1 MWIPANNLKW
11 QKEAS
16 CAQPENRE
24 ALEWFFSREPKE
36 KYAAK
41 NICFSCPVRKQCLQ
55 WALEHR
61 QIWGIW
67 GGKDEVE
74 MRRTLSVSYKGEE
87 ARRRRFPNCP
97 YCTARPSKLETSS
110 IEVPGGGRWTTARI
124 VTCTACGFAW
134 RSRTSVNAVEAYHQ
148 QRQDKMAKREKEREA
163 RAAKLAKAKEKEN
176 EKKKKSSTS
185 SSS

>member
-1 MWIPANNLKW
+1 MWTPASNLKW
-11 QKEAS
+11 QLNAECSRTENKEAI
-16 CAQPENRE
+16 
-24 ALEWFFSREPKE
+24 EWFFSKQPKE

-41 NICFSCPVRKQCLQ
+41 NMCFSCPVRKECLQ

-124 VTCTACGFAW
+124 VTCTSCGFSW
-134 RSRTSVNAVEAYHQ
+134 RSRTSANAVEAYKQ
-148 QRQDKMAKREKEREA
+148 NREERLIKRNKEREKRILKSAKA
-163 RAAKLAKAKEKEN
+163 RKAKEKTN
-176 EKKKKSSTS
+176 QR
-185 SSS
+185 

>member
-1 MWIPANNLKW
+1 MWTPANNLNW
-11 QKEAS
+11 QLEAE
-16 CAQPENRE
+16 CAKPENRE
-24 ALEWFFSREPKE
+24 AMEWFFSKEPKE
-36 KYAAK
+36 KYAAR
-41 NICFSCPVRKQCLQ
+41 NLCFQCPVRKNCLQ

-74 MRRTLSVSYKGEE
+74 MRRALSVSYKGEE

-124 VTCTACGFAW
+124 VTCTDCGFAW
-134 RSRTSVNAVEAYHQ
+134 RSRTSANAVEAYHQ
-148 QRQDKMAKREKEREA
+148 IRKDRIAK
-163 RAAKLAKAKEKEN
+163 KAKEKSLRT
-176 EKKKKSSTS
+176 KKEQRSKTKTKT
-185 SSS
+185 